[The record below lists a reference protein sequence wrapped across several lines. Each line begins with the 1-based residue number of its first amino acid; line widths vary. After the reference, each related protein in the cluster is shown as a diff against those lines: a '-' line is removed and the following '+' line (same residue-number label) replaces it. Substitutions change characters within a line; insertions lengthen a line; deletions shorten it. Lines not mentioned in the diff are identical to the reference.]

1 MNINT
6 CLSCNKT
13 FSSISALNKHKR
25 TIHTDEKPFSCD
37 ICKLKFREKGN
48 LVKHKSVHSSDKP
61 YRCTVCK
68 KAFRQKNVL
77 KQHEKIHT
85 GEKKFSCDVRDIS
98 FSG

>member
-68 KAFRQKNVL
+68 KAFRHFFSNSFKC
-77 KQHEKIHT
+77 KKKTST
-85 GEKKFSCDVRDIS
+85 GNKKDKERVE
-98 FSG
+98 